1 MKWGRIAFILMVL
14 LLFFFCIAVEA
25 LGTDEVLEE
34 QSNLFGVDKL
44 EQYGEE
50 YLNGVEIKGEMD
62 VNSIIKTILENGKES
77 AQGVIKQSVRS
88 CLLLLT
94 IVLLFG
100 LVEGIGHGT
109 GSEFPIVP
117 VAAALAV
124 TAVAVSDMFA
134 LVGMGRESMENMQTF
149 SKVLLPSMAAA
160 TTAAG
165 SPGAAVAKQ
174 LATILFSDFLITLIN
189 QVLLPLTYAY
199 IAASVAYAAL
209 GNEGMKRIGGFLKW
223 MVNTMLGV
231 VLLVFIGYLNISGAI
246 SGSADALTVKAA
258 KFTVSNMVP
267 VVGGILSDAAET
279 VLVGASLLRSAI
291 GVFGM
296 LVVIAIC
303 LMPFLHLGAHYLA
316 YKGTSALAATVAD
329 SRTAGLIDAIGSAFG
344 MVLAMTASCAMLL
357 IISIVSAIS
366 MVTG

>member
-1 MKWGRIAFILMVL
+1 MRRRQIGFFSLVL
-14 LLFFFCIAVEA
+14 LLFVICIPSKA
-25 LGTDEVLEE
+25 LGTEEVLQE
-34 QSNLFGVDKL
+34 QSKLFGVDEL

-50 YLNGVEIKGEMD
+50 YLNGTEIGGDMD
-62 VNSIIKTILENGKES
+62 VNSILKSILENGKQS

-100 LVEGIGHGT
+100 LTEGIGQGT
-109 GSEFPIVP
+109 GSGYPIMS

-124 TAVAVSDMFA
+124 TAVAVSDMFS

-189 QVLLPLTYAY
+189 QILLPLTFGY

-209 GNEGMKRIGGFLKW
+209 GNEGLKRIGGFLKW
-223 MVNTMLGV
+223 LVNSMLAV

-279 VLVGASLLRSAI
+279 VLVGASMLRSAI

-296 LVVIAIC
+296 LMVIAIC
-303 LMPFLHLGAHYLA
+303 LTPFLHLGAHYLA

-344 MVLAMTASCAMLL
+344 LVLGMTASCAILL

-366 MVTG
+366 MMTG